1 MTAPCIAILSRRPDL
16 YSTRRLVAAAEHLG
30 AVPLV
35 LDPGACLLALD
46 SAGSVLYHGTER
58 LVSCAAAIPR
68 IGSPITRLGGRLLR
82 HFASEGSYCL
92 NGAAALELARDK
104 FAALQVLVQAGVP
117 VPTTVYFSD
126 PQQREMAMAQVGWPL
141 VSKLLEGS
149 QGVGVMLA
157 ESAASAR
164 GLLDTL
170 LHLQQEAV
178 VQRYLAGRE
187 DIRVIVLAGQILA
200 AMRRR
205 APLDDFR
212 SNLHRGGEATP
223 VGDLPAA
230 WAAIAL
236 RATTAL
242 GLDFAG
248 VDLMAD
254 GDGQALVLEVNPVP
268 SLEGIERV
276 SGVDIADAIMRRV
289 LAAALPIPHPSGRRP
304 G

>member
-1 MTAPCIAILSRRPDL
+1 MTAPRIAILSRRPDL
-16 YSTRRLVAAAEHLG
+16 YSTRRLVVAATQRG

-46 SAGSVLYHGTER
+46 SAGSVLYHGDEP
-58 LVSCAAAIPR
+58 VPSCAAAVPR

-82 HFASEGSYCL
+82 HFAGQGSYCL

-104 FAALQVLVQAGVP
+104 FAALQALVQAGVP
-117 VPTTVYFSD
+117 VPRTAYFSD

-170 LHLQQEAV
+170 LHLQREAV

-187 DIRVIVLAGQILA
+187 DLRVIVLAGRILA
-200 AMRRR
+200 SMRRR

-212 SNLHRGGEATP
+212 SNLHRGGEAAP
-223 VGDLPAA
+223 VGDLPAT

-236 RATTAL
+236 RATAAL

-254 GDGQALVLEVNPVP
+254 ADGQALVLEVNPVP

-276 SGVDIADAIMRRV
+276 SGVDVADAIMGRV
-289 LAAALPIPHPSGRRP
+289 LAALPIPHPSGRRP